1 MKELHRRAWTGLS
14 KTIIGLPILIFLPAG
29 TVAYW
34 QGWACVAVFSVS
46 AIWVTLYLMKTD
58 PALLERRMSAG
69 VQAEK
74 ERTQK
79 IVQIFASIA
88 FIAMF
93 VVPALDHRFGW
104 SHVPVYVE
112 GCGDLLTA
120 LGFLM
125 VFFVFRV
132 NTYTSGIIEIADG
145 QGVITTG
152 SYARVRHPMYSGAL
166 VMLMG
171 IPLALGSWWG
181 GLALAAMAIVIILRL
196 LNEEKFL
203 SKSLPGYAEY
213 LEKVRYRLVPGIW

>member
-112 GCGDLLTA
+112 VCGDLLTA

-132 NTYTSGIIEIADG
+132 NSYTSGIIEIADG